1 MSESATTTST
11 NTAPIATIA
20 SLSQHEGQ
28 TVTLRGWLYN
38 LRASGKLLFPIFR
51 DGTGTIQ
58 GIVPKAA
65 VPEEVFNTLKELTLE
80 SSLTVTGKVRADSRA
95 PSGYELDVENVQI
108 LQRVPEETPFP
119 ITLKEHGVDFLM
131 EHRHLWLRTPR
142 QSAILRVRATI
153 MRAAAEYFDTNG
165 FIRTDPPILTPNAC
179 EGTSELFEMD
189 YFDNDKAYLT
199 QSGQLYVEATALAL
213 GKVYSFGPTF
223 RAEKSKTRRHL
234 TEFWMVEPEVA
245 FLELDGLLDLAEA
258 YITHIVTT
266 VLAHHRAD
274 LKVIGKDITKLEA
287 VIAPN
292 QENMRAEMD
301 RETGEIR
308 AYVFKTVV
316 ESPDQVKD
324 DINQIT
330 LEQARE
336 LAPEVE
342 VGGELRFYKDTASLG
357 RTAGS
362 AVGSPTP
369 SNKFPRL
376 SYDEAHAML
385 EKAYAEGKIEAPHK
399 YGDDFGSPDETYIS
413 SQFDKPV
420 MIHRYP
426 AAIKAFYMQ
435 PDPADPTKALCVDV
449 LAPEGYGEIIGGSQR
464 VDSYDL
470 LKSRIEAHNLPLD
483 AFQWYLDLRKYG
495 SVPHAGFGMGIER
508 VVAWICGLDHVR
520 ETIPFARTLNRIY
533 P

>member
-1 MSESATTTST
+1 MSTTG
-11 NTAPIATIA
+11 TAPTVTIA
-20 SLSQHEGQ
+20 SIGQYEGQ

-38 LRASGKLLFPIFR
+38 IRSSGKLLFPTFR
-51 DGTGTIQ
+51 DGSGTIQ

-65 VPEEVFNTLKELTLE
+65 VPEEVFNTLKELQLE

-95 PSGYELDVENVQI
+95 PSGYELDVENIEVI
-108 LQRVPEETPFP
+108 SAVSADEPFP

-189 YFDNDKAYLT
+189 YFDDDKAYLT
-199 QSGQLYVEATALAL
+199 QSGQLYIEATALAL

-234 TEFWMVEPEVA
+234 TEFWMIEPEVA
-245 FLELDGLLDLAEA
+245 HLQLDGVMDLAEA
-258 YITHIVTT
+258 FITHIVTR
-266 VLAHHRAD
+266 VLEQHRAD
-274 LKVIGKDITKLEA
+274 LKVIGRDITKLEA
-287 VIAPN
+287 VIAPTSAPPSVIPS
-292 QENMRAEMD
+292 EASTSTSGVIPSEAASAAES
-301 RETGEIR
+301 RNPRISPEAPQSSAPTP
-308 AYVFKTVV
+308 
-316 ESPDQVKD
+316 ESV
-324 DINQIT
+324 I
-330 LEQARE
+330 LSEGA
-336 LAPEVE
+336 AEVE
-342 VGGELRFYKDTASLG
+342 
-357 RTAGS
+357 GS
-362 AVGSPTP
+362 AVKPAT
-369 SNKFPRL
+369 NRFPRL
-376 SYDEAHAML
+376 TYEEAHAML
-385 EKAYAEGKIEAPHK
+385 EKAYAEGKIENPHK

-420 MIHRYP
+420 MVNRYP

-435 PDPADPTKALCVDV
+435 PDPVDPTKALCVDV

-470 LKSRIEAHNLPLD
+470 LKQRIEDHNLPLD
-483 AFQWYLDLRKYG
+483 AFKWYLDLRKYG

-508 VVAWICGLDHVR
+508 AVAWICGLDHVR